1 MALLWR
7 TNYFVCS
14 RLVHVLGIVRLCD
27 DRSMGEAYDRLS
39 SGEWYLDDDE
49 LREMRERAGEL
60 VDEFNGLGS
69 HADQARRVVLSS
81 LLGSVGS
88 DVTVLPRFEC
98 SYGAHISIGDRA
110 FINRGAHFMDDAAI
124 AVGYSARIGPGAML
138 VTAVHPVDDHKLRR
152 RGWERAAPI
161 AIGENAWLGARVT
174 VCAGVKIGRN
184 TVIGAG
190 STVIHSVPD
199 HVFAAGSPARVI
211 RHLPAEP
218 ATRPAT

>member
-1 MALLWR
+1 
-7 TNYFVCS
+7 
-14 RLVHVLGIVRLCD
+14 
-27 DRSMGEAYDRLS
+27 
-39 SGEWYLDDDE
+39 
-49 LREMRERAGEL
+49 MRERAGEL

-69 HADQARRVVLSS
+69 RDDHAQRVVLSS
-81 LLGSVGS
+81 LLRSAGA

-98 SYGAHISIGDRA
+98 SYGAHISVGDRV

-124 AVGYSARIGPGAML
+124 TIGNNVRIGPGAML
-138 VTAVHPVDDHKLRR
+138 VTAVHPVDDHELRR

-161 AIGENAWLGARVT
+161 AIGENTWLGARVT
-174 VCAGVKIGRN
+174 VCAGVEIGRN

-190 STVIHSVPD
+190 STVVRSVPD